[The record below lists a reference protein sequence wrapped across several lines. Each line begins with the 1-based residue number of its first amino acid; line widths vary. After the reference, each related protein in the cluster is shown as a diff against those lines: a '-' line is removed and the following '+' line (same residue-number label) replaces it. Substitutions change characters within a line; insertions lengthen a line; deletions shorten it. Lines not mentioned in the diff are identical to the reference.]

1 MAADDGRRNGKGGC
15 MATARILSG
24 NIIKT
29 MLRTRLGCCSALLAF
44 SAFAADNLPPA
55 AKTKVDYAR
64 DIEPL
69 LTKRCYLC
77 HGPQQQ
83 MSGLRLDRKDNTLT
97 VVQPGN
103 SAASRLIVMVAGA
116 DKAKKAMPPI
126 GPRLTAAEIGLLRA
140 WIDQGFEWPA
150 PQNAKA
156 PQPTHWS
163 FRKVTRP
170 DPPAVTDRAWP
181 RNPID
186 NFILACLEKEGIAPS
201 SEAPKSTLVRR
212 LSLDL
217 TGLPPT
223 PQEVEEFLHDNRPD
237 AYERLVDRL
246 LDSAHYGE
254 KWARYWL
261 DLARYAD
268 SDGYEK
274 DRSRPWAWRY
284 RQWVI
289 EALNRDLPFDEFT
302 TEQLAGDLLAKPTI
316 DTLIATGFNRN
327 TLTNR
332 EGGTDPEQFRDE
344 QVLDRAATVGT
355 VWLGLTVG
363 CAQCHDHK
371 FDPISQKEFYQLSA
385 FFNTQE
391 EVNIPAPLPGE
402 IGPYLAA
409 RPAYEQQRQA
419 LLDEYGIP
427 ALQADWET
435 KLRYASDHPGEHQDW
450 DFAYGELTH
459 TVDSAKK
466 VLFLDP
472 AKRSEVQRVAMTDT
486 LISSCGNLFPKDY
499 CTSLKLGE
507 LRTKLNDLNSKSAQ
521 IGYAP
526 VLLEND
532 TPPKTYVHVK
542 GDWREHG
549 PEVAPNTPAILPP
562 LPAAEASHDKPTRL
576 TLARWLV
583 SPDNP
588 LTARVAVNRIW
599 QELFGRGIVRTSE
612 DFGTQGD
619 RPTHPELLDWLA
631 SEFQSRGWSM
641 KQMVRLI
648 VTSSTYRQSSNARP
662 EIAARDPENAL
673 LARQSRLRLPAEL
686 IRDEALSAAGLID
699 LRIGGPSVKP
709 PQPKGVAELSYQ
721 SSVKWVDSTG
731 PDRYRRGLYI
741 HFQRTTPY
749 PQLENFDAPS
759 ASLSCTRR
767 DRTDTPLQALNL
779 MNDPVFFEAAQGLA
793 FRVMREVVSESGRGF
808 RDRLNYA
815 YAATLGRPPDAREA
829 ERMGK
834 YFDETLRRLE
844 QQPEAVAAL
853 FPNRIEGVPQVQAA
867 AWVELSRVLL
877 NLDEFITRE

>member
-1 MAADDGRRNGKGGC
+1 MNP
-15 MATARILSG
+15 
-24 NIIKT
+24 
-29 MLRTRLGCCSALLAF
+29 MLRTLLAWAVI
-44 SAFAADNLPPA
+44 SASVFAADELPPP
-55 AKTKVDYAR
+55 AKSRVDYAR
-64 DIEPL
+64 DIQPL
-69 LTKRCYLC
+69 LAKRCYVC

-83 MSGLRLDRKDNTLT
+83 MSGLRLDQKESALR
-97 VVQPGN
+97 VIQPRN
-103 SAASRLIVMVAGA
+103 SAASRLIRMVAGA
-116 DKAKKAMPPI
+116 GSKVMPPV
-126 GPRLTAAEIGLLRA
+126 GVHLTPAEIGLLRA
-140 WIDQGFEWPA
+140 WIDQGVNWTVSAAGQP
-150 PQNAKA
+150 PQA
-156 PQPTHWS
+156 THWS

-170 DPPAVTDRAWP
+170 DPPAVVHRGWP

-186 NFILACLEKEGIAPS
+186 NFILARLEKEGIAPS
-201 SEAPKSTLVRR
+201 PEAPKATLIRR
-212 LSLDL
+212 VSLDL

-223 PQEVEEFLHDNRPD
+223 PREVDEFLRDTRPD

-246 LDSAHYGE
+246 LESPHYGE

-289 EALNRDLPFDEFT
+289 EAMNRDLPFDEFT
-302 TEQLAGDLLAKPTI
+302 IEQLAGDLLAKRTT

-344 QVLDRAATVGT
+344 QVLDRAATLGI

-371 FDPISQKEFYQLSA
+371 FDPIKQKEFYQLTA

-402 IGPYLAA
+402 LGPYLAGRA
-409 RPAYEQQRQA
+409 AYERQRQE
-419 LLDEYGIP
+419 LLDQYGIP
-427 ALQADWET
+427 ALEADWES
-435 KLRYASDHPGEHQDW
+435 KLRYACEHPGEHPDW
-450 DFAYGELTH
+450 DFGYGEFTH
-459 TVDSAKK
+459 TVDNAKK

-472 AKRSEVQRVAMTDT
+472 AKRSELQRTVMTET
-486 LISSCGNLFPKDY
+486 VINSCANLFPKDY
-499 CTSLKLGE
+499 CNSLKLNE
-507 LRTKLNDLNSKSAQ
+507 LKTKLNDLNSKSAQ
-521 IGYAP
+521 ISYAP

-532 TPPKTYVHVK
+532 TPPKTYVHIK

-549 PEVAPNTPAILPP
+549 DEVQPGTPAVLPP
-562 LPAAEASHDKPTRL
+562 LPAGEQPTRL

-588 LTARVAVNRIW
+588 LTARVAVNRFW

-619 RPTHPELLDWLA
+619 PPTHPELLDWLA

-641 KQMVRLI
+641 KQIVRLI
-648 VTSSTYRQSSNARP
+648 VTSATYRQSSNARP
-662 EIAARDPENAL
+662 ELTSRDPDNTL
-673 LARQSRLRLPAEL
+673 LARQSRVRLPAEL
-686 IRDEALSAAGLID
+686 IRDEALFTSGLLD
-699 LRIGGPSVKP
+699 LRVGGPSVKP

-721 SSVKWVDSTG
+721 NSVKWVESTG

-749 PQLENFDAPS
+749 PQLMNFDAPS

-767 DRTDTPLQALNL
+767 ERTDTPLQALNL
-779 MNDPVFFEAAQGLA
+779 MNDPVFFEAAQSLA
-793 FRVMREVVSESGRGF
+793 FRVMNESVGSFG
-808 RDRLNYA
+808 DRLNFA
-815 YAATLGRPPDAREA
+815 YAVTLGRPPAAREA
-829 ERMGK
+829 ERMGR
-834 YFDETLRRLE
+834 YFDETLHDLE
-844 QQPEAVAAL
+844 QRPETVAAL
-853 FPNRIEGVPQVQAA
+853 FPNRFDNIPQAQAA